1 MMIVLSGLPF
11 LFRFLPV
18 FLIIY
23 YICPV
28 RYRNSVLFIG
38 SVFFYATGEPYFLL
52 LLLGAVVFNYFIG
65 RLIWRKPGAPRLGN
79 AYAGLIA
86 GVAVD
91 VLILAVCKVLAL
103 RSGTFAIPLG
113 LSFYIFKMISYQ
125 ADLFLGKIPE
135 KPEFIDTAAYFT
147 MFPQVTQGPIMRF
160 GDAFGS
166 APARREMPEAED
178 DTQAEEDAQDD
189 SPSKRE
195 RTETEV
201 SAHALR
207 ARIRRMEE
215 RASAAKGADRTD
227 GKQVS
232 SASSSRSHRD
242 TIRKT
247 DRRVTPTDFERGL
260 VLLAA
265 GLSFKV
271 LIADRIGILWHEIG
285 TIGYESISTPLA
297 WLGAYAYSLQLY
309 FDFFGYSLIAGGVG
323 VMLGFPMVVN
333 FNDPYRAKGIA
344 DFYRRWHI
352 TLGAWFRD
360 YVYIPLGG
368 SRKGPAVTV
377 INLLIVWLLT
387 GLWHG
392 GTLNFVIW
400 GLVLGLFIISERF
413 LVSGVMEKSAVL
425 GRIHVWLVIPLTW
438 VVFAISDLEQ
448 LKVYF
453 CRLFP
458 FFGVG
463 STLNPGDFLKYLQI
477 YWPFFLIGILLS
489 VTGAVKFLLMHRRNV
504 LVTLLLTAAF
514 WGSVYMLVTTQGN
527 AFMYFSF

>member
-1 MMIVLSGLPF
+1 MIVLSGLPF

-18 FLIIY
+18 FLVIY

-28 RYRNSVLFIG
+28 RYRNAVLFLG
-38 SVFFYATGEPYFLL
+38 SVFFYATGEPLFLL
-52 LLLGAVVFNYFIG
+52 LLLGAVVVNYLTG
-65 RLIWRKPGAPRLGN
+65 RLIWRKPGSPKLGN
-79 AYAGLIA
+79 TYAGLIL

-91 VLILAVCKVLAL
+91 VLILAACKVLAL
-103 RSGTFAIPLG
+103 RSDSFALPLG

-135 KPEFIDTAAYFT
+135 RPEFIDTAAYFT
-147 MFPQVTQGPIMRF
+147 MFPQVTQGPIMRY
-160 GDAFGS
+160 GDAFGA
-166 APARREMPEAED
+166 APA
-178 DTQAEEDAQDD
+178 
-189 SPSKRE
+189 KRE
-195 RTETEV
+195 PEEAKKEETKESSPLEKEDKKEEAAEV

-207 ARIRRMEE
+207 AQLRRMKEKT
-215 RASAAKGADRTD
+215 SAEAGADNNREKHN
-227 GKQVS
+227 GA
-232 SASSSRSHRD
+232 ASSQRSRRE

-247 DRRVTPTDFERGL
+247 DRRVSPLDFERGL
-260 VLLAA
+260 VLLAT
-265 GLSFKV
+265 GLAFKV

-344 DFYRRWHI
+344 DFYRRWHV

-368 SRKGPAVTV
+368 SRKGPAITV

-413 LVSGVMEKSAVL
+413 LVKDVMEKSPVL

-477 YWPFFLIGILLS
+477 YWPFFLVGILLS
-489 VTGAVKFLLMHRRNV
+489 VTGTVKFLLMHRRNV

-514 WGSVYMLVTTQGN
+514 WASIYMLVTTQGN

>member
-1 MMIVLSGLPF
+1 MIVLSGLPF

-18 FLIIY
+18 FLIVY

-28 RYRNSVLFIG
+28 RYRNAALFLG

-52 LLLGAVVFNYFIG
+52 LLLGAVVVNYMTG
-65 RLIWRKPGAPRLGN
+65 QLIWRRPGAPRLGN
-79 AYAGLIA
+79 TYAGLIA
-86 GVAVD
+86 GIAAD
-91 VLILAVCKVLAL
+91 VLILTACKVLAL
-103 RSGTFAIPLG
+103 RSGGTFTIPLG

-135 KPEFIDTAAYFT
+135 RPSFIDTAAYFT
-147 MFPQVTQGPIMRF
+147 MFPQITQGPIMRF
-160 GDAFGS
+160 GDAFGP
-166 APARREMPEAED
+166 APDRPDHAEAD
-178 DTQAEEDAQDD
+178 PAEATAEKAQDA
-189 SPSKRE
+189 PSADRE
-195 RTETEV
+195 RTETKV

-207 ARIRRMEE
+207 AQLRRMEE
-215 RASAAKGADRTD
+215 RASAGAGVNGTG
-227 GKQVS
+227 GKQDPAA
-232 SASSSRSHRD
+232 ASLRSRRD
-242 TIRKT
+242 TIRKA
-247 DRRVTPTDFERGL
+247 DRRVTPADFERGL
-260 VLLAA
+260 VLLTA
-265 GLSFKV
+265 GLAFKV

-323 VMLGFPMVVN
+323 VLLGFPMVVN

-352 TLGAWFRD
+352 TLGSWFRD

-368 SRKGPAVTV
+368 SRKGPAITV
-377 INLLIVWLLT
+377 INLLIVWILT

-438 VVFAISDLEQ
+438 VVFAISDLGQ

-477 YWPFFLIGILLS
+477 YWPFFVIGILFS
-489 VTGAVKFLLMHRRNV
+489 VTGTVKFLLQHRRNV